1 MRRRINSQPSSPD
14 APAYP
19 TVTRWAS
26 AARRPTSQ
34 SDSPAARDVSYS
46 SVALRHSNSSTDR
59 RSTLT
64 PSLSLPPPHT
74 NLRPT
79 AQRTHSL
86 HTSPPRESIQRQAT
100 LKRSDSLLQ
109 RARRVFS
116 LPASMRRRTRD
127 FAPPPDN
134 LHRRP
139 RTSSA
144 AADRFENLAAADY
157 IPRHRNS
164 FTAAARRVTERYRR
178 KDSLHEDPRPT
189 PAELTEAQHRISSL
203 ENELELERVR
213 SSRARRRVR
222 ELEQQTVTCRH
233 AIPAVES
240 IIKSALAQFDAKEAA
255 LRHTITRMDQ
265 EYAALLSEKK
275 EAVRLLN
282 AFVGRGTRSPPPSS
296 FSSVSDGSEGARE
309 RRALSLDAIRRAKAS
324 SAEA

>member
-1 MRRRINSQPSSPD
+1 MRRRITSQPSSPD
-14 APAYP
+14 PPAYP

-26 AARRPTSQ
+26 AARRPTSL
-34 SDSPAARDVSYS
+34 SDSPTARDVSYS

-59 RSTLT
+59 RSIT

-74 NLRPT
+74 NLRPA

-116 LPASMRRRTRD
+116 LPASMRRRTRE

-134 LHRRP
+134 MRRRP
-139 RTSSA
+139 RTNSA
-144 AADRFENLAAADY
+144 NDRFENLAAADY
-157 IPRHRNS
+157 IPRPRNS

-178 KDSLHEDPRPT
+178 KESLPEDPRPSA
-189 PAELTEAQHRISSL
+189 AELTAAQERISSL

-213 SSRARRRVR
+213 ASRARRRVR

-265 EYAALLSEKK
+265 EYAALLAEKK

-296 FSSVSDGSEGARE
+296 FSSVSDGSESMRD

-324 SAEA
+324 GAAEA